1 MGAII
6 DKPLIVNTEA
16 TAAQKSDKPLKPC
29 CACPETKKIRDE
41 WYVIISTVNILAKI
55 MFEEITAID
64 KDTVNRSIKTIS
76 LYCTDTVVSLTFPC
90 IQNITFLNF
99 CTCRI
104 KIKLT
109 FISKFLNV

>member
-64 KDTVNRSIKTIS
+64 KDTVNRSKLFRYIVPTLLFRLLFHAFKT
-76 LYCTDTVVSLTFPC
+76 
-90 IQNITFLNF
+90 
-99 CTCRI
+99 
-104 KIKLT
+104 
-109 FISKFLNV
+109 